1 MSVNNISMW
10 TRKLRYQF
18 IPPWVGKPQTRDL
31 WFCWPSTN
39 KQNKTTT
46 LHLHHAFL
54 YISLPSFH
62 DYNVKLPNFTFC
74 SEREQKTTTFF
85 FFSWTLTQS
94 FRIQLH
100 IWRIKLDGISAIK
113 FEAAQI
119 HFSSD
124 VSVAVAVVVTLTPY
138 CLLKRSTIC

>member
-1 MSVNNISMW
+1 M
-10 TRKLRYQF
+10 
-18 IPPWVGKPQTRDL
+18 
-31 WFCWPSTN
+31 
-39 KQNKTTT
+39 
-46 LHLHHAFL
+46 

-74 SEREQKTTTFF
+74 REREQKKTTFF

-94 FRIQLH
+94 FRIQLQ

-124 VSVAVAVVVTLTPY
+124 VSVAVAVVVT
-138 CLLKRSTIC
+138 